1 MGNRI
6 LDELK
11 AAVGNG
17 SRLHGRDGEGA
28 LESVSDYAKQWSS
41 EVEKFIAENPVVA
54 LSVAV
59 TVGIIL
65 GWWVKRR

>member
-1 MGNRI
+1 MGSRI

-17 SRLHGRDGEGA
+17 SRLHDPDGEGA
-28 LESVSDYAKQWSS
+28 LESVSDHAKHWSS